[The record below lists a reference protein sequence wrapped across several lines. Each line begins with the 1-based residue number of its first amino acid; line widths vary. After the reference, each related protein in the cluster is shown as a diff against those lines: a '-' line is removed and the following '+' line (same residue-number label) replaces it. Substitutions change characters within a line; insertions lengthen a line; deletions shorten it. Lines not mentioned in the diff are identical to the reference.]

1 MGSPVATLFRIA
13 LVKVHLESK
22 SSSNPNLS
30 MLGECARMTRLLT
43 FLLLFLLPLL
53 WAGTSSEHHS
63 VGEPIRMEWN
73 EGDLAGMASVFDPD
87 SQERI
92 GFVVYRQTVRDG
104 ILSTVRVTHY
114 LDGSSE
120 EDHARA
126 RVGRYLESLGGR
138 SVIRDTDGNPLVDMT
153 IDVGQRRI
161 RGNWVNGGSRV
172 EYDEQ
177 AALTPGTY
185 WGPLI
190 FIVIKNFDV
199 NALDGRLVFRTIAPT
214 PKPRL
219 LDLELVDRG
228 PVALRRLGAELDT
241 VRIELRPTMHW
252 MIDPVIRL
260 FVPSGN
266 FLLMQSEPPG
276 LARFSGPRN
285 FKRQKIVI
293 E

>member
-1 MGSPVATLFRIA
+1 M
-13 LVKVHLESK
+13 
-22 SSSNPNLS
+22 
-30 MLGECARMTRLLT
+30 
-43 FLLLFLLPLL
+43 
-53 WAGTSSEHHS
+53 
-63 VGEPIRMEWN
+63 
-73 EGDLAGMASVFDPD
+73 
-87 SQERI
+87 
-92 GFVVYRQTVRDG
+92 VYRQTVRDG
-104 ILSTVRVTHY
+104 ILSSVRVTHY
-114 LDGSSE
+114 LDGSSD
-120 EDHARA
+120 EDRARA

-138 SVIRDTDGNPLVDMT
+138 SVIRDRDGNPVVDLT
-153 IDVGQRRI
+153 IDVVHGRI

-190 FIVIKNFDV
+190 FIVIKNFDA
-199 NALDGRLVFRTIAPT
+199 NALDGRLAFRAIVPT

-228 PVALRRLGAELDT
+228 PVELTRMGAKLDT
-241 VRIELRPTMHW
+241 VHIELRPTIHW

-266 FLLMQSEPPG
+266 FLLMQSNPPG

>member
-1 MGSPVATLFRIA
+1 
-13 LVKVHLESK
+13 
-22 SSSNPNLS
+22 
-30 MLGECARMTRLLT
+30 MTKYLTYILLA
-43 FLLLFLLPLL
+43 LLPLL
-53 WAGTSSEHHS
+53 WAGSGPEDHS
-63 VGEPIRMEWN
+63 AGEPIRMAWN
-73 EGDLAGMASVFDPD
+73 EGDLAGMASIMDPE
-87 SQERI
+87 SEERI

-104 ILSTVRVTHY
+104 ILSTVRVTRY

-138 SVIRDTDGNPLVDMT
+138 SVIRDRDGSPVVDLT
-153 IDVGQRRI
+153 IDVVENRI
-161 RGNWVNGGSRV
+161 RGSWTNGGSRV
-172 EYDEQ
+172 EYDEEAQ
-177 AALTPGTY
+177 LTPGTY

-190 FIVIKNFDV
+190 FIVIKNFDA
-199 NALDGRLVFRTIAPT
+199 NASDGRLVFRAVVPT

-228 PVALRRLGAELDT
+228 PVALRRLGTELDT
-241 VRIELRPTMHW
+241 VRIELRPTVHW
-252 MIDPVIRL
+252 MIDPLIRL

-266 FLLMQSEPPG
+266 FLLTDSEPPG

-285 FKRQKIVI
+285 FERQEIVI